1 MKSKI
6 KDIGLSSF
14 RLYNKRDH
22 RFENWSKEE
31 YKTFQYLKNNE
42 NIIVQKTHKGNSVV
56 IIGCISYIAKMEEL
70 LNDRSNFM
78 KVQFSSKDKVNHEIR
93 HLLDMEKEIK
103 SCFDDLQNS
112 NYLSENDYKVMKP
125 CGSKPDVMNGLWK
138 VHKDITP
145 NDCVPPFRP
154 IFSAIG
160 TCNYNLAKLSVP
172 LLKQYVINEYTVKD
186 SFPFCKEIVD

>member
-78 KVQFSSKDKVNHEIR
+78 KVQFSSKDKVNH
-93 HLLDMEKEIK
+93 
-103 SCFDDLQNS
+103 
-112 NYLSENDYKVMKP
+112 
-125 CGSKPDVMNGLWK
+125 
-138 VHKDITP
+138 
-145 NDCVPPFRP
+145 
-154 IFSAIG
+154 
-160 TCNYNLAKLSVP
+160 NLAKLSVP